1 MKTFHYLTCPFLPA
15 LLLFFASFLDASL
28 FVPRWPLHPVFVSS
42 PPHLLVYLDYL
53 EESSSLSH
61 PPLMDN
67 LRGPT
72 LSLWHLPSVH
82 PSAAL
87 SRWTLTLSA
96 GSLQL
101 SPPLL
106 HLSTVPWVT
115 GTIALCTTS
124 GDWGKW
130 GFFATHCMTAPSLSA
145 VVGQL
150 LNNSCHHIKIQI
162 KILPTFKFTFVPWI
176 YKRHS
181 KKRKTSY
188 SSLSTTFK
196 KVLKANLMIIYKTIE
211 SWNFKY
217 WRNCEDY
224 WI

>member
-1 MKTFHYLTCPFLPA
+1 
-15 LLLFFASFLDASL
+15 
-28 FVPRWPLHPVFVSS
+28 
-42 PPHLLVYLDYL
+42 
-53 EESSSLSH
+53 
-61 PPLMDN
+61 MDN
-67 LRGPT
+67 LRGPI

-82 PSAAL
+82 PSTAL

-176 YKRHS
+176 YKQNFITIQEG
-181 KKRKTSY
+181 KTRWI
-188 SSLSTTFK
+188 LSQQRERLSWHLDLLNRY
-196 KVLKANLMIIYKTIE
+196 VIE
-211 SWNFKY
+211 SIKIFAMSITSRWFISGIHK
-217 WRNCEDY
+217 EPKKSLQLES
-224 WI
+224 IESLAMQELAQM